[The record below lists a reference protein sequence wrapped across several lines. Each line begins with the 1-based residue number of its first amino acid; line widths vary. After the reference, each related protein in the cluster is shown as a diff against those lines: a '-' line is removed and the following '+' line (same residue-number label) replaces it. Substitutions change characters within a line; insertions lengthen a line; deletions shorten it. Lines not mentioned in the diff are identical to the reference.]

1 VRVAILVRDRGS
13 AVSRLEPPLEPPLEP
28 ERLVR
33 RIEVITGG
41 DGRRRWTLDEK
52 ARIVAETL
60 DPGAVVSVI
69 ARRYGLT
76 PQQLFA
82 WRREARKRTAPGTD
96 LLPGFV
102 PAVVDLAELPTA
114 TRSRRRTAAA
124 AIELEI
130 AGVTM
135 RVGHGAHASTVTAVI
150 RALKKFT

>member
-1 VRVAILVRDRGS
+1 
-13 AVSRLEPPLEPPLEP
+13 
-28 ERLVR
+28 VR

-41 DGRRRWTLDEK
+41 DGRRRWTVDEK

-60 DPGAVVSVI
+60 APGAVVSVI
-69 ARRYGLT
+69 ARRHGLT

-82 WRREARKRTAPGTD
+82 WRREARGRTVPSAN

-102 PAVVDLAELPTA
+102 PAVVDLAEPLTGK
-114 TRSRRRTAAA
+114 RSPRRAAAA

-130 AGVTM
+130 AGVTV
-135 RVGHGAHASTVTAVI
+135 RVGHGARASTVTAVI

>member
-1 VRVAILVRDRGS
+1 M
-13 AVSRLEPPLEPPLEP
+13 SRLEPTLEP

-41 DGRRRWTLDEK
+41 GGRRRWTVDEK

-60 DPGAVVSVI
+60 DPGAVVSVV

-82 WRREARKRTAPGTD
+82 WRREARKRTVPGID
-96 LLPGFV
+96 LVPGFV
-102 PAVVDLAELPTA
+102 PAVVDLAEPPIA
-114 TRSRRRTAAA
+114 TRSRKRAAAA

-130 AGVTM
+130 AGVTV
-135 RVGHGAHASTVTAVI
+135 RVGHGARASTVAAVI

>member
-1 VRVAILVRDRGS
+1 M
-13 AVSRLEPPLEPPLEP
+13 SRLESTLEP

-41 DGRRRWTLDEK
+41 GRRRWTVDEK
-52 ARIVAETL
+52 ARIVSETL
-60 DPGAVVSVI
+60 ESGAVISVI
-69 ARRYGLT
+69 ARRHGLS

-82 WRREARKRTAPGTD
+82 WRREARKRTAPPAD

-102 PAVVDLAELPTA
+102 PAVVDLAEPPIA
-114 TRSRRRTAAA
+114 TRSRKRAAAA

-130 AGVTM
+130 AGVTV
-135 RVGHGAHASTVTAVI
+135 RVGHGARASTVAAVI

>member
-1 VRVAILVRDRGS
+1 M
-13 AVSRLEPPLEPPLEP
+13 SRLEATLEP

-33 RIEVITGG
+33 RIEVITGA
-41 DGRRRWTLDEK
+41 GRRSWTVDDK

-69 ARRYGLT
+69 ARRYGLS

-96 LLPGFV
+96 FLPGFV
-102 PAVVDLAELPTA
+102 PAVVDLAEPATA
-114 TRSRRRTAAA
+114 TRSRKRAAAA

-135 RVGHGAHASTVTAVI
+135 RVGHGARASTVAAVI

>member
-1 VRVAILVRDRGS
+1 
-13 AVSRLEPPLEPPLEP
+13 
-28 ERLVR
+28 VR

-41 DGRRRWTLDEK
+41 TGRRRWTVDEK
-52 ARIVAETL
+52 ARIMAETL
-60 DPGAVVSVI
+60 VPSAVVSVI

-82 WRREARKRTAPGTD
+82 WRREARRRTAPVAD

-102 PAVVDLAELPTA
+102 PAVLDLAEPPIA
-114 TRSRRRTAAA
+114 PRSRKRAAGA

-130 AGVTM
+130 AGVIM
-135 RVGHGAHASTVTAVI
+135 RVGHGARSSTVAAVI

>member
-1 VRVAILVRDRGS
+1 VIGDRL
-13 AVSRLEPPLEPPLEP
+13 VSRLEPTLEP

-41 DGRRRWTLDEK
+41 GGRRRWTVDEK

-60 DPGAVVSVI
+60 DSGAVVSAI
-69 ARRYGLT
+69 ARRHGLS

-82 WRREARKRTAPGTD
+82 WRREARKRTAGSAD

-102 PAVVDLAELPTA
+102 PAVVDLPEPLSAK
-114 TRSRRRTAAA
+114 RSPRRAAAA

-130 AGVTM
+130 AGVTV
-135 RVGHGAHASTVTAVI
+135 RVGHGARTSTVAAVI

>member
-1 VRVAILVRDRGS
+1 MF
-13 AVSRLEPPLEPPLEP
+13 RLEPTLEA

-41 DGRRRWTLDEK
+41 GGRRRWTVDEK

-60 DPGAVVSVI
+60 DPGAVVSVV

-82 WRREARKRTAPGTD
+82 WRREARKRTVPGID
-96 LLPGFV
+96 LVPGFV
-102 PAVVDLAELPTA
+102 PAVVDLAEPPIA
-114 TRSRRRTAAA
+114 TRSRKRAAAA

-130 AGVTM
+130 AGVTV
-135 RVGHGAHASTVTAVI
+135 RVGHGARASTVAAVI

>member
-1 VRVAILVRDRGS
+1 
-13 AVSRLEPPLEPPLEP
+13 VSRLEPTLEP

-41 DGRRRWTLDEK
+41 GRRRWTVDEK
-52 ARIVAETL
+52 AQIVSETL
-60 DPGAVVSVI
+60 ESGAVVSVI
-69 ARRYGLT
+69 ARRHGLS

-82 WRREARKRTAPGTD
+82 WRREARKRTAPTAD

-102 PAVVDLAELPTA
+102 PAVVDLAEPLIA
-114 TRSRRRTAAA
+114 TRSRKRTAAA

-130 AGVTM
+130 AGVTV
-135 RVGHGAHASTVTAVI
+135 RVGHGARASTVAAVI

>member
-1 VRVAILVRDRGS
+1 VRVAILIWVGDQL
-13 AVSRLEPPLEPPLEP
+13 VSKLEPTLEP

-41 DGRRRWTLDEK
+41 GRRRWTVDEK
-52 ARIVAETL
+52 AQIIAETL

-82 WRREARKRTAPGTD
+82 WRREARKRTAPSAD

-102 PAVVDLAELPTA
+102 PAVVDLPEPPPAM
-114 TRSRRRTAAA
+114 RSRKRAAAA

-135 RVGHGAHASTVTAVI
+135 QVGHGARASTVAAVI

>member
-1 VRVAILVRDRGS
+1 M
-13 AVSRLEPPLEPPLEP
+13 SRLEPTLEP

-41 DGRRRWTLDEK
+41 GRRRWTVDEK
-52 ARIVAETL
+52 AQIVSETL
-60 DPGAVVSVI
+60 ESGAVVSVI
-69 ARRYGLT
+69 ARRHGLS

-82 WRREARKRTAPGTD
+82 WRREARKRTAPTAD

-102 PAVVDLAELPTA
+102 PAVVDLAEPLIA
-114 TRSRRRTAAA
+114 TRSRKRTAAA

-130 AGVTM
+130 AGVTV
-135 RVGHGAHASTVTAVI
+135 RVGHGARASTVAAVI

>member
-1 VRVAILVRDRGS
+1 
-13 AVSRLEPPLEPPLEP
+13 VSRLEPTLEP

-33 RIEVITGG
+33 RIEVITGDG
-41 DGRRRWTLDEK
+41 GRRRWTLDEK

-69 ARRYGLT
+69 ARRHGLS

-82 WRREARKRTAPGTD
+82 WRREARKRTTLPAD
-96 LLPGFV
+96 VLPGFV
-102 PAVVDLAELPTA
+102 PAVVDLAEPPPA
-114 TRSRRRTAAA
+114 MRSRKRLAAT

-130 AGVTM
+130 AGVTV
-135 RVGHGAHASTVTAVI
+135 RVGHGARASTVATVI